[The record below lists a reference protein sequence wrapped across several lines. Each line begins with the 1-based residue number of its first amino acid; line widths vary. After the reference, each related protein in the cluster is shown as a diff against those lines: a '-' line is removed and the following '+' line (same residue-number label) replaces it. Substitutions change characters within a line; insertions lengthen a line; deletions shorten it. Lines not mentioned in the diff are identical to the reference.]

1 MEKIRTNVAGIDIGA
16 KKVFT
21 SVEGQPVVSH
31 FTFTEDFLL
40 LRDYLLKH
48 HVASV
53 AMEATGVY
61 WVILYEIL
69 EEAGIDVWLVDGR
82 QTKQVPGR
90 KTDVKDCQ
98 WIQEL
103 HSYGLL
109 NRCLVV
115 DADIKEL
122 RSYLRLRE
130 DHISSSAMHINHMQK
145 TLTLMNIRLKEVLS
159 QIHGASGIA
168 IIKAI
173 LDGERDKFVLAGLC
187 HQKVLKTKKELVLKS
202 LEGRYT
208 GAGLFALQQAYD
220 GYMFYLQQIQQCDKQ
235 ISTVMNRI
243 GQSGDNRDLKKKRK
257 EIRHHKPA
265 VDQLAQNLLNVFE
278 GKDAT
283 VISGITDYTW
293 MQLLAE
299 TGTDLKKWPTEKHY
313 TSWLGLAPG
322 QHNSG
327 KMRRNAKKKG
337 HPIAGQI
344 FRRIAQSLINSKNI
358 AIGSFGRRL
367 RGRKGPCIA
376 IKAMARKVAILYWRV
391 MVKGLDYAEQ
401 GINQYEQQ
409 LIANKVKALNRLVK
423 ELNVKLPEI
432 LQVT

>member
-21 SVEGQPVVSH
+21 AIEGQSVVSH
-31 FTFTEDFLL
+31 LTFTEDFML

-48 HVASV
+48 NVETV

-103 HSYGLL
+103 HSFGLL

-130 DHISSSAMHINHMQK
+130 DHINSSAMHINHMQK
-145 TLTLMNIRLKEVLS
+145 ALTLMNIRLKEVLS
-159 QIHGASGIA
+159 QIHGASGMA
-168 IIKAI
+168 IIEAI
-173 LDGERDKFVLAGLC
+173 LHGQRDKYVLVSLC
-187 HQKVLKTKKELVLKS
+187 HQSVLKNKKELILKS
-202 LEGRYT
+202 LEGKYT
-208 GAGLFALQQAYD
+208 EPGLFALKQAYD
-220 GYMFYLQQIQQCDKQ
+220 GYNFYLSQIEECDKR
-235 ISTVMNRI
+235 INTVINRI
-243 GQSGDNRDLKKKRK
+243 GQSGKGQDVKKKRK
-257 EIRHHKPA
+257 AIRHHKPT
-265 VDQLAQNLLNVFE
+265 VERLAPNLINIFE

-299 TGTDLKKWPTEKHY
+299 TGSDLTKWPTEKHF
-313 TSWLGLAPG
+313 TSWLGLSPG
-322 QHNSG
+322 QNNSG
-327 KMRRNAKKKG
+327 KRNRNARKKG
-337 HPIAGQI
+337 KPSAGQI
-344 FRRIAQSLINSKNI
+344 FRVIAQGLINSKDI

-367 RGRKGPCIA
+367 RGRKGPRIA
-376 IKAMARKVAILYWRV
+376 IKAMARKTAILYWRV
-391 MVKGLDYAEQ
+391 MVKGIDYAEK
-401 GINQYEQQ
+401 GIKNYEEQ
-409 LIANKVKALNRLVK
+409 LLVNKMKTWNRLTK
-423 ELNVKLPEI
+423 ELNIKTTINV
-432 LQVT
+432 